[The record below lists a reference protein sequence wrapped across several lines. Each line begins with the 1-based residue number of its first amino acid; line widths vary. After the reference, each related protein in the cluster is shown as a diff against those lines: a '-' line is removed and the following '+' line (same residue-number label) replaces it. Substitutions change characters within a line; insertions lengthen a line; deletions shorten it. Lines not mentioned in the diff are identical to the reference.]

1 MEGLSFPEWLAIQL
15 VRLRWT
21 KTEAA
26 IAFRVSR
33 QTLHRW
39 ETGESVPT
47 VGALVTIAG
56 VISKHTGATVSEVWD
71 QLLDIFIEQTQTAIT
86 I

>member
-1 MEGLSFPEWLAIQL
+1 MDDLNFPEWLHLQL

-26 IAFRVSR
+26 ITFRVSR
-33 QTLHRW
+33 QTLHRG

-56 VISKHTGATVSEVWD
+56 VVSKHTGATVSEVWD
-71 QLLDIFIEQTQTAIT
+71 QLLDIFIEQTQTAI

>member
-1 MEGLSFPEWLAIQL
+1 MEGLSFPEWLHMQL
-15 VRLRWT
+15 HRLRWN
-21 KTEAA
+21 KTEASR
-26 IAFRVSR
+26 AFQVSR

-71 QLLDIFIEQTQTAIT
+71 QLLDIFIEQTDTAI

>member
-1 MEGLSFPEWLAIQL
+1 MDDLSFPEWLAIQL

-21 KTEAA
+21 KTEASR
-26 IAFRVSR
+26 AFRVSR

-56 VISKHTGATVSEVWD
+56 VISKHTGSTVSEVWD
-71 QLLDIFIEQTQTAIT
+71 QLLDIFIEQSETAIT